1 MIRKFVLPVLVT
13 ALLGGAAA
21 WILSNPPQAN
31 RRPAPKPVQLSVQT
45 QQIVP
50 QDFRITLDSYGRIR
64 PRTQSTLLPQVS
76 GEIVWIN
83 PNFRTGSFFEKDEP
97 LLRIDRRDYE
107 AQVASA
113 RSSLASARQK
123 LAEEQAQADQAAQ
136 DWKRLG
142 NRAAAPTLVLRKP
155 QLAAA
160 RAEVDSARAALNI
173 AELNLARTE
182 IRAPYTARILEKSV
196 DIGQVVSSGTS
207 LATLYAVDYVEVR
220 LPLQNRDLKYID
232 LPERYRFDSDPP
244 ANLPD
249 VTIVSDLVRTERW
262 QGKVVLTEGAIDDSS
277 RQLYVVAQID
287 DPYGKAAAGRVPL
300 KVGQYVSAEI
310 QGRTVNDALV
320 IPNRAIYQ
328 GTYVYLVKDGL
339 LQRADIQVDWQNDQ
353 QALITAGLQAGDEL
367 VVTPLG
373 QVVSGTRVTALNG
386 EGAQAADAEKPMK
399 GQGNGRG
406 KGEQGS

>member
-1 MIRKFVLPVLVT
+1 MIRKLLLPIVVLAV
-13 ALLGGAAA
+13 LGGA
-21 WILSNPPQAN
+21 SYFVMNNPPEA
-31 RRPAPKPVQLSVQT
+31 RRKPVSKAPQLTVEVREIQARSY
-45 QQIVP
+45 QI
-50 QDFRITLDSYGRIR
+50 QLNSYGRIR

-83 PNFRTGSFFEKDEP
+83 PDFRNGSFFEKGEP

-107 AQVASA
+107 AQLASA
-113 RSSLASARQK
+113 QASVADARQK

-160 RAEVDSARAALNI
+160 RATLESARAALKI
-173 AELNLARTE
+173 AQLNLERTE

-196 DIGQVVSSGTS
+196 DIGQVVSGSTS

-232 LPERYRFDSDPP
+232 LPERYRFDSEPP
-244 ANLPD
+244 ATLPD
-249 VTIVSDLVRTERW
+249 VTLISDLVRTERW

-287 DPYGKAAAGRVPL
+287 DPYGKSAAGRVPL
-300 KVGQYVSAEI
+300 KVGQYVTAEI
-310 QGRTVNDALV
+310 QGRKLSEALV

-328 GTYVYLVKDGL
+328 GSYVYTVVEGVLKRSEVT
-339 LQRADIQVDWQNDQ
+339 IDWQNERE
-353 QALITAGLQAGDEL
+353 ALITEGLKAGDQL

-373 QVVSGTRVTALNG
+373 QVVSGTRV
-386 EGAQAADAEKPMK
+386 QIRQD
-399 GQGNGRG
+399 
-406 KGEQGS
+406 EQLVDTQESKS